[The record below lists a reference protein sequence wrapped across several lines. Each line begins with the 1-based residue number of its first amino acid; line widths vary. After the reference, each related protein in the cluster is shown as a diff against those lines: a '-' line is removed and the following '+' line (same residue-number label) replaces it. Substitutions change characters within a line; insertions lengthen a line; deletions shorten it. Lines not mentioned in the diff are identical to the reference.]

1 MNRYAVIVPNL
12 LSFSRLVFALIFPF
26 SPESTWI
33 WLVVGAGFSDV
44 LDGYLARKWK
54 VESWQG
60 GLLDAVADK
69 LFVLIALS
77 TLVGAAKFSFWW
89 MLSVIARDLVVA
101 GTAVYAAVC
110 KLWSS
115 FRQMDVRWL
124 GKAATGGQFALFTV
138 ALLFPQGT
146 WFVLWLAA
154 IISILAACDYGYL
167 FLLALQKRRK
177 RLRQQ
182 AQST

>member
-1 MNRYAVIVPNL
+1 MRRHAVIIPNL
-12 LSFSRLVFALIFPF
+12 LSFLRLVFAVIFPF
-26 SPESTWI
+26 CSERAWI
-33 WLVVGAGFSDV
+33 WLVMGAGISDV

-60 GLLDAVADK
+60 GLLDAIADK

-89 MLSVIARDLVVA
+89 VPVVIARDLVVA

-115 FRQMDVRWL
+115 FQEMEVRWL
-124 GKAATGGQFALFTV
+124 GKAATGGQFLLFMV
-138 ALLFPQGT
+138 ALLFPQKT
-146 WFVLWLAA
+146 PVVLWVTAV
-154 IISILAACDYGYL
+154 ISILAACDYGYL
-167 FLLALQKRRK
+167 FLVALREKRQK
-177 RLRQQ
+177 Q
-182 AQST
+182 AA